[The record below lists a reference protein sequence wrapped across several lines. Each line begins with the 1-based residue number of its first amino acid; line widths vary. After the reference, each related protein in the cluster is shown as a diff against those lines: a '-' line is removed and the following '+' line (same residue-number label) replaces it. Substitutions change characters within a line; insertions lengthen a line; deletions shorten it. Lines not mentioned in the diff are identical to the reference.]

1 MSQSKKRPQTIDYI
15 PTDDDGYSEDA
26 YIAPKEL
33 VHNAVR
39 FTYRPTPVEER
50 ALMIDVNRSVDE
62 TRFAAH
68 CSRFLAKRIIRW
80 DIVEKTTDGSAPMPM
95 PLSESNI
102 MRLKPALWMRMVNI
116 VIWGTEGGDPDPEWE
131 ASKATSDAE
140 VLLEAI
146 LARKNRADAKLEA
159 LQKN

>member
-62 TRFAAH
+62 RRFAVH
-68 CSRFLAKRIIRW
+68 CSKFLASRIIRW
-80 DIVEKTTDGSAPMPM
+80 DIVENTPNGSVPM
-95 PLSESNI
+95 PLTVDNVI
-102 MRLKPALWMRMVNI
+102 RLKPALWMRLVNI

-131 ASKATSDAE
+131 ATKATSDAE
-140 VLLEAI
+140 VLLEAV
-146 LARKNRADAKLEA
+146 LAGKNRADAKLEA
-159 LQKN
+159 QQKN